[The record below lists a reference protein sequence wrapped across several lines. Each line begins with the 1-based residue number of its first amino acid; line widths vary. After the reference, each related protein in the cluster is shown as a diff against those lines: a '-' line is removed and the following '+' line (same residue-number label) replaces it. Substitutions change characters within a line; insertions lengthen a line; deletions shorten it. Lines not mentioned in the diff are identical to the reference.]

1 MSTLFLEVCS
11 KGLIAQAKREGVWC
25 LRCVWHRGG
34 AGIRGRKNWGGGS
47 NRQGLRGGGGR
58 LVWV

>member
-34 AGIRGRKNWGGGS
+34 LEEEKIGEGVVIDK
-47 NRQGLRGGGGR
+47 
-58 LVWV
+58 V